1 MPLFRV
7 RTGRRQSVE
16 PCRNDWRFGC
26 GDLVGRLQHSRNPG
40 ETPFMA
46 LLPFSAA
53 MIRHDMSV
61 ESDRNTLR
69 FVGMPPLLD

>member
-1 MPLFRV
+1 
-7 RTGRRQSVE
+7 
-16 PCRNDWRFGC
+16 
-26 GDLVGRLQHSRNPG
+26 
-40 ETPFMA
+40 MA